1 MYDNLF
7 IFCHVIGLF
16 LNEGFD
22 DFVDALFY
30 LHVLGDADGQG
41 DPSDED
47 EKIGEIRFVP
57 SDKGACKKLSKTHKI
72 CIKV

>member
-1 MYDNLF
+1 M
-7 IFCHVIGLF
+7 IGLF